1 MKEEIK
7 VKLVKRVP
15 MSNQGISHWGRRL
28 RNKISRKV
36 FKSLKSQYVNVKD
49 IDTRK
54 KILDFI
60 WCYGGDSG
68 EKGEIEWYL
77 TAPCHAKNRFKVS
90 YKALCKV
97 KLEPTKDGNYNV
109 VEWKDFRLKRYS
121 WFFKRGE

>member
-15 MSNQGISHWGRRL
+15 MSNQGVSHWGRRL

-36 FKSLKSQYVNVKD
+36 FKSLKSQYVNIKE
-49 IDTRK
+49 INTK
-54 KILDFI
+54 QKIIDFI
-60 WCYGGDSG
+60 WCYAGDSG

-77 TAPCHAKNRFKVS
+77 TSPCRAKNRFHVS

-97 KLEPTKDGNYNV
+97 KLESKKDGSYNL
-109 VEWKDFRLKRYS
+109 VEFKDFRLKRYH
-121 WFFKRGE
+121 WFFKKGE